1 METTM
6 RVFEPTE
13 AASAAVGPGASRRG
27 GWTELG
33 RKDELRLLRA
43 AASGDPTAA
52 DRLVDATYRPIYAT
66 LARLTGGD
74 ADLAADLTQEAY
86 RKAWASLHT
95 FQGRSRFATWLYR
108 IAYTT
113 YLSHRRRPHR
123 LEALDEQAARTLDD
137 PSPDPEETAALS
149 GDALRL
155 RRAVMALPDTLRFTV
170 TARFWR
176 ALPVR
181 EIARLEGVTG
191 VAIRKRLKKAL
202 ALLADELTEE
212 VAS

>member
-1 METTM
+1 M

-13 AASAAVGPGASRRG
+13 AAGPAAGPGTLRRG
-27 GWTELG
+27 GWSELSS
-33 RKDELRLLRA
+33 KDELRLLRA
-43 AASGDPTAA
+43 AAAGDRTAA
-52 DRLVDATYRPIYAT
+52 DRLVEATYRPIFAT
-66 LARLTGGD
+66 LAKLTGGD
-74 ADLAADLTQEAY
+74 PDLAADLTQEAY

-113 YLSHRRRPHR
+113 YLSHVRRPRR
-123 LEALDEQAARTLDD
+123 LQALDDDVARTLDD
-137 PSPDPEETAALS
+137 PDPGPEEAAART

-155 RRAVMALPDTLRFTV
+155 RRAVLDLPDDLRFTV

-212 VAS
+212 VTS

>member
-1 METTM
+1 M

-13 AASAAVGPGASRRG
+13 AAGTAVGSGASRRG

-43 AASGDPTAA
+43 AAAGDPTAA

-95 FQGRSRFATWLYR
+95 FRGRSRFATWLYR

-113 YLSHRRRPHR
+113 YLSHVRRPRR
-123 LEALDEQAARTLDD
+123 LEALDEDVARTLDD
-137 PSPDPEETAALS
+137 PSPGPEDAAALE
-149 GDALRL
+149 GDVLRL
-155 RRAVMALPDTLRFTV
+155 RRALLRLPDSLRFTV

-212 VAS
+212 VEP

>member
-1 METTM
+1 M
-6 RVFEPTE
+6 RAFEPTE
-13 AASAAVGPGASRRG
+13 AAGGAVGSRASRRG
-27 GWTELG
+27 GWRELG
-33 RKDELRLLRA
+33 ESQELGLLRA
-43 AASGDPTAA
+43 AAAGDPAAA

-66 LARLTGGD
+66 LVRLAGGD

-95 FQGRSRFATWLYR
+95 FRGRSRFSTWLYR

-113 YLSHRRRPHR
+113 YLSHVRRPHR
-123 LEALDEQAARTLDD
+123 LEALDEDVARTLDD
-137 PSPDPEETAALS
+137 PNPGPEESAALE

-155 RRAVMALPDTLRFTV
+155 RRAVLALPDPLRFTV

-181 EIARLEGVTG
+181 EIARLEGVTD
-191 VAIRKRLKKAL
+191 VAVRKRLKKAL

-212 VAS
+212 VES